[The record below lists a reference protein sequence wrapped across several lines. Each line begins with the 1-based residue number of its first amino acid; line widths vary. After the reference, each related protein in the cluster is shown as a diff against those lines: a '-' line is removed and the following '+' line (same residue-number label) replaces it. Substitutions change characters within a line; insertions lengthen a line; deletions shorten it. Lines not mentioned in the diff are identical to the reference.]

1 MFTLATY
8 PHTDCACNETAGE
21 EFLELITKSAQDIGV
36 PLDINYQMKSLTW
49 KWQLID
55 TLFQV
60 VVKLGLSSSNL
71 ATSLALDEGSTALHF
86 ASASGNL
93 RQVRW
98 LLSHGAQDS
107 LQIRNA
113 AGYTPLS
120 IAQHLGPHP
129 QVEAALRDAI
139 AAPAKLQ
146 TIQVRTCG

>member
-1 MFTLATY
+1 
-8 PHTDCACNETAGE
+8 
-21 EFLELITKSAQDIGV
+21 
-36 PLDINYQMKSLTW
+36 MKSLTW

-60 VVKLGLSSSNL
+60 VVKLGLSTSNL
-71 ATSLALDEGSTALHF
+71 AKSLAMDEGSTALHF
-86 ASASGNL
+86 AAAGGNL

-98 LLSHGAQDS
+98 LLAHGAQGS
-107 LQIRNA
+107 LQLRNA

-129 QVEAALRDAI
+129 QVEAAIRDAI

-146 TIQVRTCG
+146 SIHCIQVRTCG